1 MYYLNFSNVS
11 TPKDYVL
18 REESVK
24 YKANDRYK
32 DNLFRFIFGREENKQ
47 NLLDLYNALNNS
59 NYRNKDDLEINTL
72 DNVIYMRMKN
82 DVSFVLDNQMV
93 LLEHQS
99 KYNPNMPLRG
109 FLYFAKLYETRI
121 ASEMNP
127 KNIYYPKLVKIPTPQ
142 YIVLYNGT
150 DRKIGESIILKL
162 SDAFED
168 NNKPEGYEWSAKMIN
183 INVGKNHELL
193 LKCKILGEYSSF
205 VDCVRKYSKINDDFT
220 VAIDKAVNECIE
232 KGILKDLLIKY
243 SAEVKNM
250 LLTEFD
256 EEKDWAIM
264 ARGYKEIGYEEG
276 IEEGKKEG
284 KKEGIRN
291 IIKAMLSNGATK
303 ETILKLTGIS
313 EKEFDEAFL
322 E

>member
-1 MYYLNFSNVS
+1 MYFLNYSNVS
-11 TPKDYVL
+11 TQKSYAL
-18 REESVK
+18 REESAK

-59 NYRNKDDLEINTL
+59 NYKNKDDLEINTL

-99 KYNPNMPLRG
+99 RYNPNMPLRG
-109 FLYFAKLYETRI
+109 FLYFAKLYETRL
-121 ASEMNP
+121 ATEMNLR
-127 KNIYYPKLVKIPTPQ
+127 NIYYPKLIKIPTPQ

-150 DRKIGESIILKL
+150 DRKIGESITLKL
-162 SDAFED
+162 SDAFEYK
-168 NNKPEGYEWSAKMIN
+168 NKSNGYEWTAIMIN
-183 INVGKNHELL
+183 INVGKNNDLL

-205 VDCVRKYSKINDDFT
+205 VNCVRKYSKIRDDFT
-220 VAIDKAVNECIE
+220 IAVDKAIEECIE
-232 KGILKDLLIKY
+232 NGILKDLLLKY

-256 EEKDWAIM
+256 EEKDWAII
-264 ARGYKEIGYEEG
+264 AKGYKEIGYEEG

-284 KKEGIRN
+284 KIEGIRN
-291 IIKAMLSNGATK
+291 IIKAMLSNGVTK

-313 EKEFDEAFL
+313 EKDFDNL
-322 E
+322 LVS

>member
-11 TPKDYVL
+11 TPKAYVL

-24 YKANDRYK
+24 YKANERYK

-59 NYRNKDDLEINTL
+59 NYKNKDDLEINTL

-99 KYNPNMPLRG
+99 RYNPNMPLRG
-109 FLYFAKLYETRI
+109 FLYFAKLYETKL
-121 ASEMNP
+121 ATEMNL
-127 KNIYYPKLVKIPTPQ
+127 KNIYYPKLIKIPTPQ

-150 DRKIGESIILKL
+150 DRKIGESITLKL

-168 NNKPEGYEWSAKMIN
+168 KNKPDGYEWTAKMIN
-183 INVGKNHELL
+183 INTGKNKELL

-205 VDCVRKYSKINDDFT
+205 VNCVRKYSKIHDDFT
-220 VAIDKAVNECIE
+220 IAVDKAVEECIE
-232 KGILKDLLIKY
+232 NGILKDLLLKY

-256 EEKDWAIM
+256 EEKDWAII
-264 ARGYKEIGYEEG
+264 AKGYKEIGYEEG
-276 IEEGKKEG
+276 IEDGKKEG
-284 KKEGIRN
+284 KIEGIRN
-291 IIKAMLSNGATK
+291 IIKAMLSNGVTK

-313 EKEFDEAFL
+313 EKDFDNLFVS
-322 E
+322 

>member
-1 MYYLNFSNVS
+1 MYYLNFSYVS
-11 TPKDYVL
+11 KPKTYVL

-142 YIVLYNGT
+142 YIVLYNGN
-150 DRKIGESIILKL
+150 DRKIGDRLILKL

-168 NNKPEGYEWSAKMIN
+168 NNKPEGYEWTAKMIN
-183 INVGKNHELL
+183 INLGKNHELL

-205 VDCVRKYSKINDDFT
+205 VDCVRKYSKINNDFT
-220 VAIDKAVNECIE
+220 IAIDKAVNECIE

-276 IEEGKKEG
+276 IEEGKKEERNTLIKTMLSKG
-284 KKEGIRN
+284 LTKED
-291 IIKAMLSNGATK
+291 IIKY
-303 ETILKLTGIS
+303 TGIS
-313 EKEFDEAFL
+313 GNDFDKVFANI
-322 E
+322 

>member
-59 NYRNKDDLEINTL
+59 NHMNKDELEINTL

-150 DRKIGESIILKL
+150 DRKIGDSLILKL

-168 NNKPEGYEWSAKMIN
+168 NNKPEGYEWTAKMIN
-183 INVGKNHELL
+183 INLGKNHELL

-205 VDCVRKYSKINDDFT
+205 VDCVRKYSKINNDFT
-220 VAIDKAVNECIE
+220 IAIDKAVNECIE

-256 EEKDWAIM
+256 EEKD
-264 ARGYKEIGYEEG
+264 
-276 IEEGKKEG
+276 
-284 KKEGIRN
+284 
-291 IIKAMLSNGATK
+291 
-303 ETILKLTGIS
+303 
-313 EKEFDEAFL
+313 
-322 E
+322 